1 MAYTSKAAASLGFAN
16 RNFVLQ
22 LNHLKVN
29 TETGRR
35 FNSTQGRLGPHSGHK
50 Q

>member
-29 TETGRR
+29 FAKICSNGC
-35 FNSTQGRLGPHSGHK
+35 FC
-50 Q
+50 